1 MDQALNNTVDETLDS
16 RTARRTRMLFAVTF
30 CLAVLASPVFVLYEL
45 LLGTLGLVALG
56 MLARVRE
63 GGGTMTATV
72 IAAGMLAGSLP
83 YLLTAA
89 FVS

>member
-1 MDQALNNTVDETLDS
+1 MDQALNNTVDERLDG
-16 RTARRTRMLFAVTF
+16 RTAQRTRMLFAVTF

-45 LLGTLGLVALG
+45 LIGTLGLVALG
-56 MLARVRE
+56 MVARVRE
-63 GGGTMTATV
+63 GSGIRAATV
-72 IAAGMLAGSLP
+72 IAAGLIAGSLP